1 MTVPVWGGRSGP
13 PLSGGVSPLRH
24 FARIGVMTVRVMMI
38 GVMIRE
44 RDLRSHQYSHRP
56 EEIIQCGPKPKVSVN
71 KRQFRS
77 RQSRSTGD
85 QDHGNIRDQ
94 KLDFPC

>member
-1 MTVPVWGGRSGP
+1 
-13 PLSGGVSPLRH
+13 
-24 FARIGVMTVRVMMI
+24 MTVRVMMI

-56 EEIIQCGPKPKVSVN
+56 KEIVQCGPKPKVSIH

-77 RQSRSTGD
+77 RQSRAARD

-94 KLDFPC
+94 KLDFPG